1 MSDLQLSLLVIGA
14 MVIGAVLVY
23 NWLQDRNYRRK
34 LEQAFGD
41 APADV
46 LLERSEQPAAG
57 EGRVEPRLQRAP
69 APPRAA
75 APERSRAS
83 RAEEAEASPRFDP
96 ELDYVADIEAGSAVA
111 EAAIEELLSKVA
123 ECGKPARVFG
133 LNAESGRWQEVG
145 RRSGGRYGRLRLA
158 LQLVNR
164 GGAINAAQ
172 LAMFCDA
179 VRNCAA
185 KAAGAATCPDTETA
199 LRTARELDLFC
210 SGVDVAVG
218 VNVVAEEGG
227 AFSGTAIRELA
238 ETYGFKLE
246 SDGVFHFRNDQRQT
260 LFTLDNHEP
269 APFLPEQVKQLT
281 TRGITLMLD
290 VPRVADGAAVL
301 DGMLDIGLSLATALK
316 GRLVDDNRSALSEAG
331 IERIREQL
339 RSIHAAL
346 AARGMPAGGERALR
360 LFS

>member
-1 MSDLQLSLLVIGA
+1 MSDLQLSLIVIGA
-14 MVIGAVLVY
+14 MVIGAVVVY
-23 NWLQDRNYRRK
+23 NWLQERNYRRK

-46 LLERSEQPAAG
+46 LLDRANKPEIAG
-57 EGRVEPRLQRAP
+57 DRVEPRLQHAP
-69 APPRAA
+69 APEAA
-75 APERSRAS
+75 RPTRNEA
-83 RAEEAEASPRFDP
+83 AETSPRFDQD
-96 ELDYVADIEAGSAVA
+96 LDYVADLEAGTPLS
-111 EAAIEELLSKVA
+111 ETAIEELLSKIA
-123 ECGKPARVFG
+123 ECGKPVRAFG
-133 LNAESGRWQEVG
+133 RNAETGRWEEAAH
-145 RRSGGRYGRLRLA
+145 RSGGRYGRLRLV

-164 GGAINAAQ
+164 GGAVNAAQ
-172 LAMFCDA
+172 LALFCDA
-179 VRNCAA
+179 VRSSAE
-185 KAAGAATCPDTETA
+185 KAGGASACPDAEAA

-218 VNVVAEEGG
+218 VNVVAEEGS
-227 AFSGTAIRELA
+227 AFSGAAIRELA
-238 ETYGFKLE
+238 ETYGFRLE
-246 SDGVFHFRNDQRQT
+246 SDGVFHYRNEQRQT

-269 APFLPEQVKQLT
+269 APFLPESIKQVS

-301 DGMLDIGLSLATALK
+301 DGMLDIGFSIATALK
-316 GRLVDDNRSALSEAG
+316 GRLVDDNRSELSEAG
-331 IERIREQL
+331 VEKIREQL